1 MSQKSGTPKMSSE
14 RIVKDIRRATGL
26 RPAEMEIEKWR
37 AETGARGRFAPESLE
52 WLLAQD
58 RVDDILTDDL
68 VAGSDY
74 VGCKMRTSAG
84 RAPEQWAGICVLLF
98 A

>member
-1 MSQKSGTPKMSSE
+1 
-14 RIVKDIRRATGL
+14 
-26 RPAEMEIEKWR
+26 MEIEKWR

-68 VAGSDY
+68 VGERLRWLQNANIRRASPGA
-74 VGCKMRTSAG
+74 VGRNL
-84 RAPEQWAGICVLLF
+84 RFVICMKCRPS
-98 A
+98 